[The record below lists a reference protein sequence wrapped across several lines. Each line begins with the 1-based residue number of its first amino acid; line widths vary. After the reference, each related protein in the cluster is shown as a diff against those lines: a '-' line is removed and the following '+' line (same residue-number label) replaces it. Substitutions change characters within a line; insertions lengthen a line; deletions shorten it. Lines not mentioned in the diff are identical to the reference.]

1 MVISAKRKVCF
12 KVYLFIYCPL
22 CICMCV
28 LECIFEHHMLAG
40 ALTGQKR
47 PLDFLCLELQAAVE
61 VLGAK
66 SGSSSG
72 WYVLLSAEPS
82 LQPPGCV
89 SGSYKRII
97 LYPQHFEETMEWTG
111 RNF

>member
-1 MVISAKRKVCF
+1 MVIRVKRKVCF
-12 KVYLFIYCPL
+12 KIYLFIYCSL

-28 LECIFEHHMLAG
+28 PECIFEHHMPAG

-47 PLDFLCLELQAAVE
+47 PLDFLCLELQAAMG

-66 SGSSSG
+66 SGSSSA
-72 WYVLLSAEPS
+72 WYVLLSTDPS
-82 LQPPGCV
+82 LQPQGCV
-89 SGSYKRII
+89 SGSYKSMI
-97 LYPQHFEETMEWTG
+97 LYPQHFEETMERTG

>member
-1 MVISAKRKVCF
+1 
-12 KVYLFIYCPL
+12 
-22 CICMCV
+22 MCV
-28 LECIFEHHMLAG
+28 PECMFEYYMPTG
-40 ALTGQKR
+40 DLTGQKMS
-47 PLDFLCLELQAAVE
+47 LDFLCLELQAAMG

-72 WYVLLSAEPS
+72 CYMLLSVEPS

-89 SGSYKRII
+89 SGSYKSII
-97 LYPQHFEETMEWTG
+97 LYLQHFEETMEWTG

>member
-1 MVISAKRKVCF
+1 M
-12 KVYLFIYCPL
+12 P
-22 CICMCV
+22 
-28 LECIFEHHMLAG
+28 AG
-40 ALTGQKR
+40 VLTGQIR
-47 PLDFLCLELQAAVE
+47 PLDFLCLELQADIG

-89 SGSYKRII
+89 SGSYKSII
-97 LYPQHFEETMEWTG
+97 SSAL
-111 RNF
+111 